1 MLVENELKKLKTFD
15 SSYFIGKSH
24 FEDDT
29 QNYLV
34 FQPMYIYFKRVVGAG
49 TGNYI
54 YIWKSKWL
62 SDENIT
68 TPTISD
74 YRLNPKLSILLT
86 KEESDS
92 VEVG

>member
-15 SSYFIGKSH
+15 SSYFIDKSH

-68 TPTISD
+68 TPTTSD